1 METVVILAITVL
13 MIILIFAV
21 ISIGFILKYK
31 FWSRSKKY
39 MNIYSVLEDESQGA
53 ILVKNENEPDWKVGM
68 IKHDTKEDSISTVS
82 AANSSSNDPNRLV
95 ISERLL
101 QFNETFVK
109 NQKWAEEVSNLMP
122 HCLSILKLCQNIT
135 RRLVSGNL
143 FSTLEK
149 NLSKEQRAE
158 IVIITRAIGPRVDD
172 VVRAMYPPLDPRLL
186 EARLTSLYLAV
197 CHLVYVT
204 NKSMSSEFQNEIAM
218 QKHWLNQSILRIE
231 DNLKVLRKVSLAFD
245 TCIQLQNLSYA
256 TENFRYDKIG
266 KNFPNQN
273 IAVISL

>member
-1 METVVILAITVL
+1 
-13 MIILIFAV
+13 
-21 ISIGFILKYK
+21 
-31 FWSRSKKY
+31 
-39 MNIYSVLEDESQGA
+39 
-53 ILVKNENEPDWKVGM
+53 
-68 IKHDTKEDSISTVS
+68 
-82 AANSSSNDPNRLV
+82 
-95 ISERLL
+95 
-101 QFNETFVK
+101 
-109 NQKWAEEVSNLMP
+109 MP

-135 RRLVSGNL
+135 RRLVSGKYGECDKDDISLCYSSFSPRQIDSASDYYKPNSKSSNSVINEEIKSESL